1 MRIRFSIPGNP
12 TAQKRHRTVTR
23 GKGGRPL
30 PYPIQYDESES
41 DKADFLSLCMANRPK
56 QPVEGLVILSLAFWM
71 PVPKGYS
78 KKFKARV
85 AEWDEANINYP
96 RSIVL
101 SFHKPL
107 AHIKR
112 PDVDNLIKLVL
123 DALKGTYWKDDTQVQ
138 IRCAF
143 KLYSHSP
150 RTELEIYLEK
160 GEHRGRGENTSS

>member
-23 GKGGRPL
+23 GRDGKPL

-41 DKADFLSLCMANRPK
+41 DKGDFLSLCMANRPK
-56 QPVEGLVILSLAFWM
+56 QPIEGLVIISMAFWM
-71 PVPKGYS
+71 MIPKGYS
-78 KKFKARV
+78 KKFKAAV
-85 AEWDEANINYP
+85 TEWEQNRPHD
-96 RSIVL
+96 L
-101 SFHKPL
+101 SGRPLALHKSFNQPL

-112 PDVDNLIKLVL
+112 PDVDNLIKFVL

-160 GEHRGRGENTSS
+160 GEPRAQ